1 MEGVGVTDGWF
12 FVALFSVLGV
22 AAASWFY
29 RGQKAPGRLSLV
41 GLLPVLIYSYNDIY
55 EWVTQMLIL
64 GGGTITYRKGAWT
77 KWVVTADPTNVE
89 YVLKI
94 KFHNFVKGDYFRQ
107 VFGDVYGDMAILL
120 QEGETWRQ
128 LRATASTIFATAKT
142 RNDVIQTTLR
152 LVHQRLIP
160 LFQRAAKEGIVL
172 DLQEVFHRYTFDSI
186 SNFALGFDPG
196 SLSLDLAHNRFSEA
210 YDQAIELSMRRF
222 LMPALYWKTLRF
234 LNLGPERQIRK
245 DVKVIDDYIA
255 EICATTRRKIAQN
268 SANCEDSPGFL
279 PLLLRLEKETNGRV
293 YSDDQLRDACV
304 SIIMAG
310 RDTTAPALAWFFWL
324 LQQHPRVEE
333 NILTELKGI
342 INRRKHE
349 THADHEEAFTV
360 DELKEMNYLHAA
372 LSESLRLYPSAALEN
387 LVVANDDV
395 LPDGTR
401 VNKGSGVL
409 CLWYSMARMESI
421 WGADCR
427 DFKPERWLHNGKFMT
442 KSEFIY
448 PVFNEGPRRC
458 LGRDVAHLQMKWV
471 ASSIILR
478 FRVKAVAAHPVVPK
492 YGMMLRMKLGLK
504 VTVVS
509 R

>member
-1 MEGVGVTDGWF
+1 MTQREP
-12 FVALFSVLGV
+12 S
-22 AAASWFY
+22 
-29 RGQKAPGRLSLV
+29 
-41 GLLPVLIYSYNDIY
+41 PVL
-55 EWVTQMLIL
+55 
-64 GGGTITYRKGAWT
+64 
-77 KWVVTADPTNVE
+77 
-89 YVLKI
+89 
-94 KFHNFVKGDYFRQ
+94 
-107 VFGDVYGDMAILL
+107 
-120 QEGETWRQ
+120 
-128 LRATASTIFATAKT
+128 
-142 RNDVIQTTLR
+142 
-152 LVHQRLIP
+152 
-160 LFQRAAKEGIVL
+160 
-172 DLQEVFHRYTFDSI
+172 
-186 SNFALGFDPG
+186 
-196 SLSLDLAHNRFSEA
+196 
-210 YDQAIELSMRRF
+210 
-222 LMPALYWKTLRF
+222 
-234 LNLGPERQIRK
+234 IRK

-255 EICATTRRKIAQN
+255 EICATTRPEIAQN

-279 PLLLRLEKETNGRV
+279 HLLLRLEKETNGRV

-310 RDTTAPALAWFFWL
+310 RDMTTPTLAWFFWL
-324 LQQHPRVEE
+324 LQQHPRMEE

-342 INRRKHE
+342 IKRRKHE

-372 LSESLRLYPSAALEN
+372 LSESLRLYPSAPLEN

-421 WGADCR
+421 WGTDCR
-427 DFKPERWLHNGKFMT
+427 DFKPERWLHNGKFVT

-448 PVFNEGPRRC
+448 PVFNEGPHRC

-478 FRVKAVAAHPVVPK
+478 FRVKAVVGHPVVPK
-492 YGMMLRMKLGLK
+492 YGMMLCMKLGLK
-504 VTVVS
+504 VTVLP